1 MIFFSFFMHDY
12 YSFCYFCIRFDRS
25 GDSDLSYY
33 TVMRFTISPIA
44 VVFSKIRRY
53 TTQIIVDHKKRL
65 CPIGTQPLFCYFF
78 FLGLRMAQPT
88 SNLADGQVIVEAEV
102 DGGQRF

>member
-1 MIFFSFFMHDY
+1 
-12 YSFCYFCIRFDRS
+12 
-25 GDSDLSYY
+25 
-33 TVMRFTISPIA
+33 
-44 VVFSKIRRY
+44 
-53 TTQIIVDHKKRL
+53 
-65 CPIGTQPLFCYFF
+65 LFYFF